1 MHLHPFRSSHLSLSL
16 TQPLLI
22 SCSLFLGAL
31 GPLKSSLGKYLPPRF
46 IFISFVCYFLL
57 SLFLL
62 FSHSLSRSHSSSF
75 YHSSLLWLALPL
87 FVVIFIVHFTFYTLR
102 VHFLHSSVFFFFFYS
117 FWALLIVN
125 AATPVEVL
133 CFSGVA
139 RGSSWALNE
148 SYANISLDPSV
159 YTCWLERFIRPE
171 DKTQPFPQVN
181 GRGVKMT
188 PHPPQLDANVQPL

>member
-1 MHLHPFRSSHLSLSL
+1 MHLHPFRSSHISLSL

-75 YHSSLLWLALPL
+75 YHSTLLWLALPL

-102 VHFLHSSVFFFFFYS
+102 VHFLHSSVFFFFFCIHS
-117 FWALLIVN
+117 ELFLLWMLLPLSKCFVFRGLPGAL
-125 AATPVEVL
+125 
-133 CFSGVA
+133 
-139 RGSSWALNE
+139 RGLLMSPMQI
-148 SYANISLDPSV
+148 Y
-159 YTCWLERFIRPE
+159 R
-171 DKTQPFPQVN
+171 
-181 GRGVKMT
+181 
-188 PHPPQLDANVQPL
+188 